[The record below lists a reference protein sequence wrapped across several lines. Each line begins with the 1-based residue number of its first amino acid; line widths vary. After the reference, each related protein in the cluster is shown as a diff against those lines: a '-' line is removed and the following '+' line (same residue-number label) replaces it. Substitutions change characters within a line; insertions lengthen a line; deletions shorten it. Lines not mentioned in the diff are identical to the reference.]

1 MITKEKSTTVQALP
15 MMVFPTYGS
24 LKEVFELGESKLP
37 ITNKNDL
44 ISLLVSYHNTLLKVQ
59 KETV

>member
-1 MITKEKSTTVQALP
+1 

-24 LKEVFELGESKLP
+24 LKEVFDLGESKLP

-59 KETV
+59 KQTV